1 LQLGKHKDAL
11 EFAIAA
17 QDLAPSNSEVAERV
31 ENVKKDLAAG
41 LYLCYAFYIYYCANW
56 CLPFIKMQFIPAPS

>member
-41 LYLCYAFYIYYCANW
+41 YYQV
-56 CLPFIKMQFIPAPS
+56 I